1 MLVWTLVLIL
11 ALALVLV
18 QRRRLPG
25 LAKVC
30 ERPQEQPRAKAGL
43 EKVAMTVI
51 TGENKNRPR

>member
-43 EKVAMTVI
+43 EEAATAA
-51 TGENKNRPR
+51 TAGENKNSPK